1 VRALNA
7 GMNFVNSRAQGSS
20 ERRLESNP
28 RYRENLL
35 LATMPDA
42 ERRRLLAVCEPV
54 DLRYGAVLCRQ
65 RTRIRH
71 VYFPTGSVISLL
83 SQVDGRPGLEVGLVG
98 AEGAVGVALAL
109 GVSTA
114 PVSLVVQGSG
124 SALRIEAARFGAELN
139 ASAALRDAISRYL
152 YVFISQLAAMVP
164 CARFHMVEARLARWL
179 LMTRD
184 RAASDDF
191 YLTQEFIAYMLGVR
205 RVGVTRAARVL
216 RARRLVSYSRGYI
229 NILDVR
235 GLEAASCSCY
245 AAGRDTYAR
254 LMRPGSKLP
263 RLKLPT
269 LNFLRI
275 PS

>member
-1 VRALNA
+1 
-7 GMNFVNSRAQGSS
+7 MKP
-20 ERRLESNP
+20 SNMP
-28 RYRENLL
+28 GHGNEGRNLASKPAYRENLL
-35 LATMPDA
+35 LAALPDA
-42 ERRRLLAVCEPV
+42 ERRRLLGSCESV
-54 DLRYGAVLCRQ
+54 DLRFGSVLGKQ
-65 RTRIRH
+65 RARVRH
-71 VYFPTGSVISLL
+71 VYFPTGSFISLL

-98 AEGAVGVALAL
+98 TEGAAGIALAL

-124 SALRIEAARFGAELN
+124 SALRIEAERFVAELER
-139 ASAALRDAISRYL
+139 SVALRHAISSYL
-152 YVFISQLAAMVP
+152 YVFMSQLAEMAP

-191 YLTQEFIAYMLGVR
+191 YLTQEFMAYMLGVR
-205 RVGVTRAARVL
+205 RVGVTRAARAL

-245 AAGRDTYAR
+245 ATGRDTYAR
-254 LMRPGSKLP
+254 VMRLRRKLSRSKSPGPNL
-263 RLKLPT
+263 
-269 LNFLRI
+269 LRNG
-275 PS
+275 S

>member
-1 VRALNA
+1 MNGVNTRA
-7 GMNFVNSRAQGSS
+7 NSEPKRPGNSV
-20 ERRLESNP
+20 
-28 RYRENLL
+28 YRENLL

-42 ERRRLLAVCEPV
+42 ERRRLVAACESV
-54 DLRYGAVLCRQ
+54 DLRSGSVLCRQ
-65 RTRIRH
+65 RTRMRH

-98 AEGAVGVALAL
+98 AEGAVGIALAL

-114 PVSLVVQGSG
+114 PVSLIVQGSG
-124 SALRIEAARFGAELN
+124 PALRIEATRFRAELDH
-139 ASAALRDAISRYL
+139 SAALKDAISRYL
-152 YVFISQLAAMVP
+152 YVFISQLAAMAP

-205 RVGVTRAARVL
+205 RVGITRAARVL
-216 RARRLVSYSRGYI
+216 SARRLVSYSRGNI

-245 AAGRDTYAR
+245 ATSRDTYAR
-254 LMRPGSKLP
+254 LMRPGSKPP
-263 RLKLPT
+263 RLEAQT
-269 LNFLRI
+269 LDFRRI